1 LRIKEILRKHI
12 EGCVIGALIG
22 MCLIVFIVSDLALAS
37 DDIFD
42 QIDKGLEKPKVT
54 EERKPYPITLVNAL
68 ADAKNYILYKEA
80 YLSSRYSFELEKAE
94 GRNSAGFILFGT
106 FSGPDGQ
113 IGDMNMQ
120 FRTTYY
126 NDQFAYGK
134 KMNREYTDKSDD
146 FEVELHNAYLR
157 LRALPPMLNV
167 RIGHFYVPYGIQ
179 PWIDTHGTLLQ
190 SPAMEFSGLDR
201 DWGVAI
207 EGQNDK
213 LEYQLGLTRGSGMEY
228 FERDNNFAL
237 AGKLSTPR
245 IGQHLDD
252 WLGISF
258 LVGRIFDPMA
268 VERLRGWDMDE
279 KADKFNGDI
288 VKRWRTGIDGQ
299 KIVGPTRL
307 RFEISTGKDA
317 GKENVLG
324 EFFEV
329 KYALGKSNRW
339 STYFQAE
346 NFTQDINRGRRD
358 SNTTLRGGLTYG
370 FSANY
375 NLQFVVSQDID
386 TIFGEEDTWV
396 GILFYGQKGGGLF
409 EW

>member
-1 LRIKEILRKHI
+1 MQIKEKI
-12 EGCVIGALIG
+12 LIG
-22 MCLIVFIVSDLALAS
+22 MCLIVFVASDLALAN

-54 EERKPYPITLVNAL
+54 EEHKPYLVNLVNAL
-68 ADAKNYILYKEA
+68 ADTKNYILYKEI
-80 YLSSRYSFELEKAE
+80 YLSGRYSFDLGKVE

-113 IGDMNMQ
+113 IGDMNVQ
-120 FRTTYY
+120 FRATYY
-126 NDQFAYGK
+126 NDQFAYGQ

-146 FEVELHNAYLR
+146 FKVELHNAYLR

-213 LEYQLGLTRGSGMEY
+213 LEYQVGLTRGSGMEY

-245 IGQHLDD
+245 IGQHLND

-268 VERLRGWDMDE
+268 VERLRSWDMDE
-279 KADKFNGDI
+279 KAEKFNGNI

-299 KIVGPTRL
+299 KIIGPARV
-307 RFEISTGKDA
+307 RFEISGGKDA
-317 GKENVLG
+317 KKEDILG

-329 KYALGKSNRW
+329 KYALGKSSRW
-339 STYFQAE
+339 STYAQIENLTQAM
-346 NFTQDINRGRRD
+346 NRSSRD
-358 SNTTLRGGLTYG
+358 SDTTVRWGLSYS

-375 NLQFVVSQDID
+375 NLQFVVSRDIN
-386 TIFGEEDTWV
+386 TVFGKEDTWI
-396 GILFYGQKGGGLF
+396 GILFYGQKGGGLL

>member
-1 LRIKEILRKHI
+1 MSFKK
-12 EGCVIGALIG
+12 VIFLSIF
-22 MCLIVFIVSDLALAS
+22 LTVFISNNFALAD

-54 EERKPYPITLVNAL
+54 REHKPYLVNLVNAL
-68 ADAKNYILYKEA
+68 ADTKNYILYKEI
-80 YLSSRYSFELEKAE
+80 YLSGRYSFELGKTE

-113 IGDMNMQ
+113 IGDMNVQ

-134 KMNREYTDKSDD
+134 KMNREYTDRSDD
-146 FEVELHNAYLR
+146 FKVELHNAYLR

-245 IGQHLDD
+245 IGQHLND

-268 VERLRGWDMDE
+268 VERLRSWDMDE
-279 KADKFNGDI
+279 KAEKFNGNI

-299 KIVGPTRL
+299 KIIGPARI
-307 RFEISTGKDA
+307 RFEISGGKDA
-317 GKENVLG
+317 KKEDILG
-324 EFFEV
+324 QFFEV
-329 KYALGKSNRW
+329 KYALGKSSRW
-339 STYFQAE
+339 STYAQIENLTQAM
-346 NFTQDINRGRRD
+346 NRSSRD
-358 SNTTLRGGLTYG
+358 SDTTARWGLSYS

-375 NLQFVVSQDID
+375 NLQFVVSRDLN
-386 TIFGEEDTWV
+386 TVFGKEDTWI

>member
-1 LRIKEILRKHI
+1 MSFKK
-12 EGCVIGALIG
+12 VIFLGIFLT
-22 MCLIVFIVSDLALAS
+22 VFISNNFALAD

-42 QIDKGLEKPKVT
+42 QIDKGLEKPKAT
-54 EERKPYPITLVNAL
+54 GEHKPYLVNLVNAL
-68 ADAKNYILYKEA
+68 ADTKNYILYKEI
-80 YLSSRYSFELEKAE
+80 YLSGHYSFELGKTE

-106 FSGPDGQ
+106 FSGPEGQ
-113 IGDMNMQ
+113 IGDMNVQ
-120 FRTTYY
+120 FRTAYY
-126 NDQFAYGK
+126 NDQFTHGK
-134 KMNREYTDKSDD
+134 KMNREYTDRSDD
-146 FEVELHNAYLR
+146 FKVELHNAYLR

-207 EGQNDK
+207 EGQNDR
-213 LEYQLGLTRGSGMEY
+213 LEYQVGLTRGSGMEY

-245 IGQHLDD
+245 IGQHLND

-268 VERLRGWDMDE
+268 VERLRSWDMDE
-279 KADKFNGDI
+279 KAEKFNGNI
-288 VKRWRTGIDGQ
+288 VKKWRTGIDGQ
-299 KIVGPTRL
+299 KIIGPARV
-307 RFEISTGKDA
+307 RFEISGGKDA
-317 GKENVLG
+317 KKEDILG
-324 EFFEV
+324 EFFEA
-329 KYALGKSNRW
+329 KYALGKSSRW
-339 STYFQAE
+339 STYAQIENLTQAM
-346 NFTQDINRGRRD
+346 NRSSRD
-358 SNTTLRGGLTYG
+358 SDTTVRWGLSYS

-375 NLQFVVSQDID
+375 NLQFVVSRDIN
-386 TIFGEEDTWV
+386 TIFGKEDTWI

>member
-1 LRIKEILRKHI
+1 MRLKKRIFAF
-12 EGCVIGALIG
+12 VFLIIF
-22 MCLIVFIVSDLALAS
+22 LKTALAQE
-37 DDIFD
+37 DIFE
-42 QIDKGLEKPKVT
+42 QIDKGLKKPET
-54 EERKPYPITLVNAL
+54 SQGQKPYLVDFFNAVTNP
-68 ADAKNYILYKEA
+68 KSYIFYKEI
-80 YLSSRYSFELEKAE
+80 YLSSRYSFELEQNE
-94 GRNSAGFILFGT
+94 GRNSLGFILFGT
-106 FSGPDGQ
+106 FSGPSGQ
-113 IGDMNMQ
+113 IGDMNVQ
-120 FRTTYY
+120 FRTAYY

-134 KMNREYTDKSDD
+134 KMPREYTDRSDD
-146 FEVELHNAYLR
+146 FKVELHNAYLR

-213 LEYQLGLTRGSGMEY
+213 LEYQVGLTRGSGMEY

-245 IGQHLDD
+245 IGQHLND

-268 VERLRGWDMDE
+268 VERLRSWDMDE
-279 KADKFNGDI
+279 KAEKFNGNI

-299 KIVGPTRL
+299 KIIGPARV
-307 RFEISTGKDA
+307 RFEISGGKDA
-317 GKENVLG
+317 KKEDILG

-329 KYALGKSNRW
+329 KYALGKSSRW
-339 STYFQAE
+339 STYAQIENLTQAM
-346 NFTQDINRGRRD
+346 NRSSRD
-358 SNTTLRGGLTYG
+358 SDTTVRWGLSYS

-375 NLQFVVSQDID
+375 NLQFVVSRDIN
-386 TIFGEEDTWV
+386 TVFGKEDTWI

>member
-1 LRIKEILRKHI
+1 M
-12 EGCVIGALIG
+12 VWAQ
-22 MCLIVFIVSDLALAS
+22 
-37 DDIFD
+37 DDIFE
-42 QIDKGLEKPKVT
+42 QIDKGLVKPKSVAGH
-54 EERKPYPITLVNAL
+54 KPYLVNLSNAL
-68 ADAKNYILYKEA
+68 AERKNYIIYKEL
-80 YLSSRYSFELEKAE
+80 YMSSRYSVRLEQTE

-106 FSGPDGQ
+106 FSGPEGQ
-113 IGDMNMQ
+113 IGDMNVQ

-134 KMNREYTDKSDD
+134 KMNREYTDRSDD
-146 FEVELHNAYLR
+146 FKVELHNAYLR

-245 IGQHLDD
+245 IGQHLND

-268 VERLRGWDMDE
+268 VERLRSWDMDE
-279 KADKFNGDI
+279 KAEKFNGNI

-299 KIVGPTRL
+299 KIIGPARI
-307 RFEISTGKDA
+307 RFEISGGKDA
-317 GKENVLG
+317 KKEDILG

-329 KYALGKSNRW
+329 KYALGKSSRW
-339 STYFQAE
+339 STYAQIENLTQAM
-346 NFTQDINRGRRD
+346 NRSSRD
-358 SNTTLRGGLTYG
+358 SDTTARWGLSYS

-375 NLQFVVSQDID
+375 NLQFVVSRDIN
-386 TIFGEEDTWV
+386 TVFGKEDTWI